1 MSNHTSRIRPDT
13 INAPTWSQIT
23 NLANNCAD
31 MAMTRREHQA
41 RSTPGETDLQ
51 LYRVRQTAI
60 LRVLHQQAVR
70 DNNILAAEIISIWIA
85 ANDARG

>member
-1 MSNHTSRIRPDT
+1 MSNQATRIRPDT

-31 MAMTRREHQA
+31 MAMT
-41 RSTPGETDLQ
+41 SGETDLQ

>member
-31 MAMTRREHQA
+31 MAMT
-41 RSTPGETDLQ
+41 SGETDLQ
-51 LYRVRQTAI
+51 LHRVRQTAI